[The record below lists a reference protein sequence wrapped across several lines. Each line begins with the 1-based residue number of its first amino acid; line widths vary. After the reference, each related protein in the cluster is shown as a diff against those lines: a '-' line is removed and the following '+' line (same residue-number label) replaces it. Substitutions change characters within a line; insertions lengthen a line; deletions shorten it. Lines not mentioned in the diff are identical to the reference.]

1 MSGRAPAPSLAR
13 WVLGAYGTSFFAF
26 LYLPLAAIVLF
37 SFDASP
43 ISAFPLQ
50 GWTLR
55 WYRDLLGD
63 AELLRAFWNTVRVAA
78 AATAA
83 AVLVGTTGALGLDR
97 CRFPGRDLL
106 TRLILMP
113 IALPGIVTGI
123 SFLVFFSTLRW
134 QLSLLTVAVGHTTFC
149 IPIVLTQVLAR
160 LRRFDRRTED
170 AAMDLYAARLRTFLL
185 VTLPALRTSIL
196 GGALLAFTLSMD
208 EIVVTLFVTGRDNT
222 LPMQIWAML
231 RRGFTPEVN
240 AAATLILAASTLL
253 VVLAARRL
261 RDIE

>member
-1 MSGRAPAPSLAR
+1 VSRI
-13 WVLGAYGTSFFAF
+13 LGAYTAAFFAF

-43 ISAFPLQ
+43 VSAFPLQ

-55 WYRDLLGD
+55 WYRDLLSD
-63 AELLRAFWNTVRVAA
+63 ADLLASAANSLKVAS

-83 AVLVGTTGALGLDR
+83 SLVLGTAGALGLDR
-97 CRFPGRDLL
+97 CRFRGRDLL
-106 TRLILMP
+106 IRLILMP
-113 IALPGIVTGI
+113 IVLPGIITGI
-123 SFLVFFSTLRW
+123 SFLVFFGALRW
-134 QLSLLTVAVGHTTFC
+134 PLSLLTVTVGHATFC
-149 IPIVLTQVLAR
+149 VPIVLTQVLAR
-160 LRRFDRRTED
+160 LRRFDRRVED
-170 AAMDLYAARLRTFLL
+170 AAMDLYAGRLRTFLL

-196 GGALLAFTLSMD
+196 GGALLSFALSLD

-222 LPMQIWAML
+222 LPMQLWAML

-261 RDIE
+261 GGASE

>member
-1 MSGRAPAPSLAR
+1 MSAAGRSRAGRAL
-13 WVLGAYGTSFFAF
+13 LGGFGILFFGF

-43 ISAFPLQ
+43 VSAFPLQ

-55 WYRDLLGD
+55 WYRDLVRD
-63 AELLRAFWNTVRVAA
+63 SELLGSLWNSVRVAS

-83 AVLVGTTGALGLDR
+83 AVLIGTSGALGLDR
-97 CRFPGRDLL
+97 CRFPGRELL

-113 IALPGIVTGI
+113 IILPGIITGI
-123 SFLVFFSTLRW
+123 SFLTFFSALRW
-134 QLSLLTVAVGHTTFC
+134 PLSLWTVAVGHTTFC

-170 AAMDLYAARLRTFLL
+170 AAMDLYAGRLRTVWL

-196 GGALLAFTLSMD
+196 GGALLAFTLSLD

-240 AAATLILAASTLL
+240 AVATLILAASSLL
-253 VVLAARRL
+253 VGAAALWL
-261 RDIE
+261 REEE